1 MTYLKSKNPGISNTM
16 LNSGLFMV
24 RITDGPDSVKKF
36 YKWSFTLVANESF
49 ILSIDASQKVLF
61 SIPFSEISFINFV
74 DRNEKKQNRHRFQII
89 TKSNDVYRFD
99 AENDPLVFLSSLE
112 RKIDTYKYNIDCH
125 ENPQNHKYDE
135 LLWSIWAAILA
146 IVFLVITIIDAID
159 DKSIVLGI
167 ITFALSVFCCLGSVA
182 YFLSWLDTKK
192 RTK

>member
-1 MTYLKSKNPGISNTM
+1 MTYLKSKKPGISNTM

-135 LLWSIWAAILA
+135 LL
-146 IVFLVITIIDAID
+146 
-159 DKSIVLGI
+159 
-167 ITFALSVFCCLGSVA
+167 
-182 YFLSWLDTKK
+182 
-192 RTK
+192 